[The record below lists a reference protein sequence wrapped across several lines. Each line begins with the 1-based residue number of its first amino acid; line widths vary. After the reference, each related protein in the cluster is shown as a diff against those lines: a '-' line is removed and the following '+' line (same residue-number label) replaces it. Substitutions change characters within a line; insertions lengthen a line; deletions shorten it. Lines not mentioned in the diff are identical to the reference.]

1 MEEGIEGRSS
11 HINPTGSRK
20 PANAGDCA
28 TRRISR
34 TLRAKFSKGKF
45 RAVGEKLKT
54 KNAKQSIYSLS
65 H

>member
-1 MEEGIEGRSS
+1 MTASAVTTVTTTD
-11 HINPTGSRK
+11 P
-20 PANAGDCA
+20 AGDCA

-34 TLRAKFSKGKF
+34 TLKAKFSKGKF

-54 KNAKQSIYSLS
+54 KNAKQSTYSLS